1 MATGAVEWTVEDLEP
16 AQESKL
22 EAALRTLTNEL
33 SGQRKELAAMQAT
46 MTKLAQRVEQSAAT
60 PKKLDQILAKL
71 EGGKPLG
78 KQRPSIDDSDA
89 PPDALAAAVRRLS
102 VKPPPKAQHPLLLAA
117 KAAAAKE
124 AAADKGGAAATATD
138 SAAKAVARPG
148 GPAKPKPSVSIAA
161 STSSPVTPIS
171 TSEIAP
177 DKSAHADER
186 RA

>member
-71 EGGKPLG
+71 EGGK
-78 KQRPSIDDSDA
+78 
-89 PPDALAAAVRRLS
+89 ALTPEDMDTLRA
-102 VKPPPKAQHPLLLAA
+102 
-117 KAAAAKE
+117 
-124 AAADKGGAAATATD
+124 GAAGVHGALQNAMPRVGIR
-138 SAAKAVARPG
+138 SHVAR
-148 GPAKPKPSVSIAA
+148 A
-161 STSSPVTPIS
+161 
-171 TSEIAP
+171 
-177 DKSAHADER
+177 
-186 RA
+186 